1 MLIYSKPDCP
11 YCVKA
16 KELLDSR
23 GIFYEEKI
31 VGVDI
36 SSEEYKDLI
45 PGHTTV
51 PGIYIDGCFLG
62 GYTQLVSYFRYKS

>member
-1 MLIYSKPDCP
+1 MKIYSKPDCP

-16 KELLDSR
+16 KELLDSH
-23 GIFYEEKI
+23 GIFYEELT

-36 SSEEYKDLI
+36 SADEYKNMI

-51 PGIYIDGCFLG
+51 PGIYANNCFIG
-62 GYTQLVSYFRYKS
+62 GYTQLVDYLKYKS

>member
-16 KELLDSR
+16 KELLDSH
-23 GIFYEEKI
+23 GLSYVEKI
-31 VGVDI
+31 VGQDI
-36 SSEEYKDLI
+36 SPERYRDMI

-51 PGIYIDGCFLG
+51 PGIFDGGIFVG
-62 GYTQLVSYFRYKS
+62 GYSDLVTYLKYRS

>member
-1 MLIYSKPDCP
+1 MKIYSKPDCP

-16 KELLDSR
+16 KELLNSKE
-23 GIFYEEKI
+23 IAYEELI

-36 SSEEYKDLI
+36 PADEYRNMI

-51 PGIYIDGCFLG
+51 PGIYIDNCFIG
-62 GYTQLVSYFRYKS
+62 GYTQLVDYLNS